1 MIEDPKI
8 KHNSLIRFTLERERG
23 ILLSCTDRYDSHID
37 LTFEEFFHPN
47 HKNLNH
53 NFTIELN
60 YLKA

>member
-1 MIEDPKI
+1 MIEDIKI

-23 ILLSCTDRYDSHID
+23 ILLTCTDKYGALID

-47 HKNLNH
+47 HKDLNP